1 MQTSPT
7 INTYLEA
14 IVTAGVMAAR
24 SIARSV
30 TQGSPPIRLMRFFQ
44 LVLVFAFL
52 LVSAPIRA
60 QLTNPTTAGST
71 GQMMGGIGTVL
82 QEGTTLFANPAGI
95 GFVEEDQ
102 VLLQAENRFLIGEL
116 NAIQAGVILSG
127 PTNHWGLRLRH
138 FGPQE
143 YNEQEAALVY
153 ARALG
158 AGFSLGIGAHLRQ
171 QRIPEFGTRRI
182 ITASLGI
189 QMNLLPELT
198 LGAMLF
204 NPVRQEVTPGEY
216 LPAFLAVG
224 VRYQPSPQ
232 VAVFAEVEK
241 DIDFEARF
249 KAGIRYYLGEVL
261 TLRTGIRTQP
271 TQFSFGLGVPVGD
284 NLIIDVGAWQHQQLG
299 ISPLFNLSYQ
309 W

>member
-1 MQTSPT
+1 MQLP
-7 INTYLEA
+7 A
-14 IVTAGVMAAR
+14 
-24 SIARSV
+24 IARSA
-30 TQGSPPIRLMRFFQ
+30 TYGSPPIRIMRFSQ
-44 LVLVFAFL
+44 LVLVFVL
-52 LVSAPIRA
+52 LLASEPARA

-82 QEGTTLFANPAGI
+82 REGTTLFANPAGI
-95 GFVEEDQ
+95 GFVENDQ

-116 NAIQAGVILSG
+116 NAVQAGVILSG
-127 PTNHWGLRLRH
+127 TTNNWGLRLRH

-153 ARALG
+153 ARPLG
-158 AGFSLGIGAHLRQ
+158 SGLSLGIGAHLRQ

-182 ITASLGI
+182 ITASLGL
-189 QMNLLPELT
+189 QMVLLPELT

-204 NPVRQEVTPGEY
+204 NPVRQELTPNEY
-216 LPAFLAVG
+216 LPTFLAVG

-241 DIDFEARF
+241 DIDFTARF
-249 KAGIRYYLGEVL
+249 KAGIRYFLGETL

-271 TQFSFGLGVPVGD
+271 TQFSFGVGIPVGEF
-284 NLIIDVGAWQHQQLG
+284 IVIEVGAWQHQQLG
-299 ISPLFNLSYQ
+299 ISPLFNLSYI